1 MASKSSQTRAGK
13 LLTKYLRQ
21 ISEEETEF
29 IKGVDE
35 KDDRIATKAEALA
48 HIMWDTALG
57 KSYDSGEKD
66 EDGKKVMLA
75 RRPDKGMMALIY
87 DRLEGKSPISV
98 GEGDEA
104 ITAAEKVTE
113 QGINRIKQA
122 GERINKSGNRT
133 T

>member
-1 MASKSSQTRAGK
+1 MASKSIQTRAGK

-21 ISEEETEF
+21 ISEEKTEF
-29 IKGVDE
+29 IKSPDGENDHM
-35 KDDRIATKAEALA
+35 ATKAEALA

-57 KSYDSGEKD
+57 KSIKEKVDGE
-66 EDGKKVMLA
+66 EITIT

-98 GEGDEA
+98 GEGDDVV
-104 ITAAEKVTE
+104 TAAEKVTE

-122 GERINKSGNRT
+122 GGLKSVTND
-133 T
+133 